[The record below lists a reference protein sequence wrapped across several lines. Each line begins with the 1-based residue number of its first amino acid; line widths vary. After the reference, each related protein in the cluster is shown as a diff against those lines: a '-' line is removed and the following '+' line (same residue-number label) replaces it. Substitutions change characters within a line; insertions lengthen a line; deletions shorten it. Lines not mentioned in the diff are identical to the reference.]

1 MVSLRIFE
9 VKGQDVNETET
20 NRETFTLILYANRS
34 FDNHKLYFLKEV
46 FVFVKDLNVSLNT

>member
-1 MVSLRIFE
+1 MVCLRIFE

-20 NRETFTLILYANRS
+20 NRETFTLILYGNRP

-46 FVFVKDLNVSLNT
+46 FVFVKDSNISLNT